1 MVTAPHLSSQQSPQ
15 RTALVVNADPEVESL
30 LKSALPTSD
39 WSILEARSNAEVL
52 KLVENSPFDLIITSS
67 HSSAKEDIEL
77 LRKIRKVRPHVR
89 LIILT
94 DESTPADVIASMRE
108 RAFSYFSKPFSADSL
123 AEIVRLA
130 AEGPCW
136 DDGIEV
142 LSATPGWIRLAVRCA
157 HSAADRLMQFLHEMS
172 DLPEPENSQVAMAF
186 REILVNA
193 FEHGC
198 HFDSGHYVE
207 VSYVRTSRLVG
218 CRIKDPGEGF
228 SLDDIR
234 HAAIANPP
242 HDPMQ
247 HQTHRDALGLRPGGL
262 GVLMAKNL
270 VDDLIYSEDGNEV
283 LLIKYLDPHPAAAA

>member
-1 MVTAPHLSSQQSPQ
+1 MSSPHLSPQQLPLK
-15 RTALVVNADPEVESL
+15 TALVVNADPEVETL
-30 LKSALPTSD
+30 LKSVLPAGE
-39 WSILEARSNAEVL
+39 WSILDANSNAEVF
-52 KLVENSPFDLIITSS
+52 KFVENRPFDLIITSAD
-67 HSSAKEDIEL
+67 SSAKEDVEL

-94 DESTPADVIASMRE
+94 DESTPADVVASMRE
-108 RAFSYFSKPFSADSL
+108 HAFSFFSKPFSMDSL

-157 HSAADRLMQFLHEMS
+157 RTAADRLVQFLHEIS
-172 DLPEPENSQVAMAF
+172 DLPEPESSQVAMAF
-186 REILVNA
+186 REILLNA

-198 HFDSGHYVE
+198 QFDSSHYVE
-207 VSYVRTSRLVG
+207 ISYVRTSRMVG
-218 CRIKDPGEGF
+218 CRVKDPGEGF

-234 HAAIANPP
+234 HAAITNPP
-242 HDPMQ
+242 GDPIR
-247 HQTHRDALGLRPGGL
+247 HETHREALGLRPGGL

-283 LLIKYLDPHPAAAA
+283 LLIKYLDAHPAAAA